1 MFPEAYL
8 SGSNPM
14 QPLERQPEAR
24 ISLLM
29 QRLAADD
36 AQAFS
41 EIYDLYWE
49 RLFVIAYRR
58 LDDKQEAEDV
68 VHDVFTSL
76 WVHRRETVVERLE
89 HYLSAA
95 TKYAVLAR
103 MRNRRRRK
111 DLLAGMPLGAISQSS
126 TEERLD
132 HRQLLE
138 SLQQAVDRLPERCRL
153 VFRYRR
159 EVGMPVREIARVLH
173 ISPKTVEHHLSKALR
188 ELRFVMRGITSIFL

>member
-8 SGSNPM
+8 SVSNPM

-24 ISLLM
+24 ISFLM
-29 QRLAADD
+29 ERLAADD

-41 EIYDLYWE
+41 EIYGLYWE
-49 RLFVIAYRR
+49 RLFAMAFRR
-58 LDDKQEAEDV
+58 LEDKQEAEDV

-103 MRNRRRRK
+103 IRNRNRRR
-111 DLLAGMPLGAISQSS
+111 DLLQGMPLPGQGAAAD
-126 TEERLD
+126 ERLD
-132 HRQLLE
+132 HRRLLE
-138 SLQQAVDRLPERCRL
+138 SLHHAVDRLPERCRL
-153 VFRYRR
+153 VFRYSR

-173 ISPKTVEHHLSKALR
+173 ISPKTVEHQLSKALR